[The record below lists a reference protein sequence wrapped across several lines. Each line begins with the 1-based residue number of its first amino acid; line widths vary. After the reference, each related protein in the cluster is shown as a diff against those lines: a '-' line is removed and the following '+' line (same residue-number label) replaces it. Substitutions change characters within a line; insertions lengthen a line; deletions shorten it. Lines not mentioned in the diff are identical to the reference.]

1 MDNLLKPNS
10 LYENQTNT
18 YYITRLIKKNS
29 LSTDDL
35 WVQIKANIA
44 SYIINKY
51 KCKKVNIIT
60 SNNNTNIIAIKSNY
74 LNLNVKFYTVSISED
89 SRDENIVFIA
99 NKNEPDVSMHTSIYD
114 INQDFYN
121 FIKINDSILDL
132 SVAA

>member
-29 LSTDDL
+29 PSTDDL

-44 SYIINKY
+44 SYMINKY
-51 KCKKVNIIT
+51 KCKKVDIIT
-60 SNNNTNIIAIKSNY
+60 SNNNTNITAIKSNH
-74 LNLNVKFYTVSISED
+74 LNLNIKFYTASISEN
-89 SRDENIVFIA
+89 SRDENIVFIT
-99 NKNEPDVSMHTSIYD
+99 NKNKPDDSMHTSIYD

-121 FIKINDSILDL
+121 FIINDSILDV